1 MDIGE
6 KIKIERKKNKLSQV
20 ELAEKSG
27 LSIATIQGYEQGRF
41 APKMYALKRIASVL
55 DTPVESFTDESQEDM
70 ECSSDYEA
78 FIAEIKQRLASNL
91 AIVPEHNLDE
101 KYIASACRDYCESL
115 RALEQAKFNSMKGV

>member
-1 MDIGE
+1 M
-6 KIKIERKKNKLSQV
+6 N
-20 ELAEKSG
+20 
-27 LSIATIQGYEQGRF
+27 
-41 APKMYALKRIASVL
+41 
-55 DTPVESFTDESQEDM
+55 
-70 ECSSDYEA
+70 DYES